1 MNIEDRRIE
10 ALAAQ
15 HKSVIPRLSH
25 EVEISSQRVNTV
37 MSSAKERM
45 REFEAGINE
54 IKQSNINM
62 EVPLDIVNLLNDII
76 MEGAL
81 STIIEVIRQQVEEL
95 SQVVLTDWF
104 ATDSL

>member
-1 MNIEDRRIE
+1 MLPI
-10 ALAAQ
+10 A
-15 HKSVIPRLSH
+15 
-25 EVEISSQRVNTV
+25 
-37 MSSAKERM
+37 
-45 REFEAGINE
+45 EFEAGINE